1 MLGVCEGNGRKCGVS
16 NHWFSDCLSRGSA
29 KFWPVKKESVP
40 KTTGTPDWI
49 VYWPVSSQ
57 PPTTALAIFGIELP
71 KCCPRPIGISQ
82 IGATDKWY
90 GRSSPPSLCS
100 TLKPAIS
107 GPMSHVTSNSFDQ
120 LQEL

>member
-1 MLGVCEGNGRKCGVS
+1 MLVFFEGNGRNCEVS

-40 KTTGTPDWI
+40 KTTGTPDCS

-57 PPTTALAIFGIELP
+57 PPATASAIFGIEPP
-71 KCCPRPIGISQ
+71 KCFPRPTGISQ

-90 GRSSPPSLCS
+90 GRSSPPTFCC
-100 TLKPAIS
+100 TLTP
-107 GPMSHVTSNSFDQ
+107 P
-120 LQEL
+120 L